1 MGRRLNRHF
10 MGCGFAQVKFMV
22 KSNEP
27 IWWSLFS
34 AGGVVAAFFLPVT
47 IVVTAIGVPADWISP
62 GALQQL
68 LQNPLARLYLFVII
82 SLPLFHWAHR
92 FRYVVADLGLKGLGP
107 VPAIVCYGAA
117 ILGTATAAFFLAW
130 R

>member
-1 MGRRLNRHF
+1 M
-10 MGCGFAQVKFMV
+10 A

-34 AGGVVAAFFLPVT
+34 AGGVVAAFLVPVLIFITGIAWPLGLLPS
-47 IVVTAIGVPADWISP
+47 D
-62 GALQQL
+62 ALEFAKMQAL
-68 LQNPLARLYLFVII
+68 LSHPLTRLFCFVLI

-92 FRYVVADLGLKGLGP
+92 FRFTLVDLGLKSVHTLIA
-107 VPAIVCYGAA
+107 VLCYGAA
-117 ILGTATAAFFLAW
+117 IAGTIAAVVILW